1 MSPLGLSVVIN
12 PLTILSTSKLRN
24 FNNFFPY
31 SCSSNILGMILCPFF
46 YIKRRKSP
54 AVYCSRRKQMKH
66 DPTRSRVSES
76 ICDAIR
82 SPFFQNCEAYSNTL
96 HQISTSNFFNSKSNI
111 QFTKGKK
118 STNITNFLRSTTIH
132 SPYLATGE
140 SSSRF
145 TPDYTRSKIVI
156 LTEIH
161 SVIEGVRSSTF
172 SGRII

>member
-1 MSPLGLSVVIN
+1 MQLDHLSFKTV
-12 PLTILSTSKLRN
+12 
-24 FNNFFPY
+24 
-31 SCSSNILGMILCPFF
+31 
-46 YIKRRKSP
+46 KR
-54 AVYCSRRKQMKH
+54 
-66 DPTRSRVSES
+66 
-76 ICDAIR
+76 I
-82 SPFFQNCEAYSNTL
+82 

-111 QFTKGKK
+111 QFAKGKK